1 MGHMPG
7 ASAHRENS
15 SIARPLQVYARR
27 SAGRGQA
34 ERCQGPR
41 RQLHVPAEAITT
53 TRAITTAGRA
63 CALVGWLHR
72 QLAEGSADVG
82 VAHNVV
88 QQRVHQVL
96 RQPLEI
102 RIFLL
107 VWRCMGSLP
116 VLVT

>member
-1 MGHMPG
+1 
-7 ASAHRENS
+7 
-15 SIARPLQVYARR
+15 
-27 SAGRGQA
+27 
-34 ERCQGPR
+34 
-41 RQLHVPAEAITT
+41 
-53 TRAITTAGRA
+53 
-63 CALVGWLHR
+63 VGWLHR

>member
-15 SIARPLQVYARR
+15 SIARPLKVYARR

-53 TRAITTAGRA
+53 TRAITTTGRA